1 VARSDHP
8 RYHPKIGRLVEQLER
23 RRIGRRDFL
32 RTATLLGLSAP
43 MAYGIVGRV
52 LGEGAV
58 PAARADTPRPGGTVR
73 VSMRIPDLRHPHTYS
88 WAYDANVCRQVNQY
102 LTRTGIDNVTR
113 PLLLE
118 SWEVSDDLKTW
129 DLHLRQGVSWSNGEP
144 FVAEHVAWNLRHML
158 DPEVGSS
165 VLGLMEGYMLT
176 TDEQDRSVLWDENAI
191 EVVDDRTL
199 RLNCKEPQLA
209 VPEHLFHYPA
219 LMLHPDNDGEWGV
232 GAVGTGA
239 FTVEE
244 IDVGRRVVLRRR
256 EEFWGEG
263 PWIDELQFIDHG
275 DDPAAEVA
283 ALSARQVHG
292 QYEGS
297 ITQYQVLRNMEH
309 LTMHEMTTSQ
319 TGVAR
324 MKVGEPP
331 FDDPRVRKA
340 MRLAL
345 DPTRLLQIAHL
356 GIGSPGEHH
365 HVEPIHPEYADIG
378 FLAQDLAEARRLLAE
393 AGHPDGFRTEIH
405 CKQDPEWELIAVQAM
420 VEMWREI
427 GVEVAIN
434 VLPSAQFW
442 EVWTEVPFGF
452 TPWTHR
458 PLGVMVLNLAYRSG
472 GIWNES
478 DYSNPEFDA
487 LLGKAEGI
495 ADPDERRVVMA
506 DIQRIMLEDGPACIP
521 LWRGLFSFW
530 DRRVMGFEHHPTSV
544 LFGEEIWLDD
554 A

>member
-1 VARSDHP
+1 MARSDHS
-8 RYHPKIGRLVEQLER
+8 RHHPAIGRLVEQLER

-43 MAYGIVGRV
+43 LAYGIVGRV

-58 PAARADTPRPGGTVR
+58 PAARAETPQRGGIVR

-88 WAYDANVCRQVNQY
+88 WAYDANVSRQVNQY
-102 LTRTGIDNVTR
+102 LTRTGVDNVTR

-118 SWEVSDDLKTW
+118 SWKVSDDLMTW
-129 DLHLRQGVSWSNGEP
+129 DLHLRQGVSWSNGDP
-144 FVAEHVAWNLRHML
+144 FVAEHAAWNLRRML

-176 TDEQDRSVLWDENAI
+176 RDEDDRSVLWDENAI
-191 EVVDDRTL
+191 EILDDHTL

-219 LMLHPDNDGEWGV
+219 LMLHPDSDGEWGV

-244 IDVGRRVVLRRR
+244 IDVGQRVVLRRR
-256 EEFWGEG
+256 EDFWGEG

-297 ITQYQVLRNMEH
+297 ITQYQVLGNMEH

-324 MKVGEPP
+324 MKVGEAP

-345 DPTRLLQIAHL
+345 DPARLLQIAHL

-365 HVEPIHPEYADIG
+365 HVAPIHPEYADIG
-378 FLAQDLAEARRLLAE
+378 FMEQDIAEARRLLAE
-393 AGHPDGFRTEIH
+393 AGHPDGFSTEIH

-458 PLGVMVLNLAYRSG
+458 PLGVMVLNLAYRTG

-487 LLGKAEGI
+487 LLSRAEGI
-495 ADPDERRVVMA
+495 ADPEKRREVMA

-530 DRRVMGFEHHPTSV
+530 DRRVKGFEHHPTSV